1 VSAGENV
8 LDSIPSPAIAMRG
21 RGFGWEIAEPD
32 IKKNETIKMK
42 IFLLL
47 KILLE
52 SMVFKFMK
60 EEAIENKQSIPF
72 IAAVIHVFS
81 LHQTLIS

>member
-1 VSAGENV
+1 MSAGENV

-21 RGFGWEIAEPD
+21 RGFDWDIAEPV

-47 KILLE
+47 KILFE
-52 SMVFKFMK
+52 CMVFNFMK
-60 EEAIENKQSIPF
+60 KEAIENKQSVSF

-81 LHQTLIS
+81 LHQTLNS

>member
-1 VSAGENV
+1 
-8 LDSIPSPAIAMRG
+8 
-21 RGFGWEIAEPD
+21 
-32 IKKNETIKMK
+32 
-42 IFLLL
+42 
-47 KILLE
+47 
-52 SMVFKFMK
+52 MVFKFMK